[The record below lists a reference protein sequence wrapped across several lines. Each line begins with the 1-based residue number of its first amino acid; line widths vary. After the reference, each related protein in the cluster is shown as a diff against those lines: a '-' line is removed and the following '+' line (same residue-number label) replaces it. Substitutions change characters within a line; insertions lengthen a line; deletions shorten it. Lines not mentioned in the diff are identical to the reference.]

1 MLAGV
6 GFSTYANIEHGHIKN
21 GMAMLGDMCDRV
33 SVLEGEEASV
43 EELQVDSMLTD
54 TVLMLTAVG
63 ELCQNRQRA
72 IVSLQ
77 TTRAIHKVRACDVT
91 VASVCREHA
100 GEERHIVFD
109 FY

>member
-1 MLAGV
+1 
-6 GFSTYANIEHGHIKN
+6 
-21 GMAMLGDMCDRV
+21 MLGDMCDRV

-77 TTRAIHKVRACDVT
+77 TTRAIHKVRACNIT
-91 VASVCREHA
+91 VCVESTLVRRQTACL
-100 GEERHIVFD
+100 
-109 FY
+109 